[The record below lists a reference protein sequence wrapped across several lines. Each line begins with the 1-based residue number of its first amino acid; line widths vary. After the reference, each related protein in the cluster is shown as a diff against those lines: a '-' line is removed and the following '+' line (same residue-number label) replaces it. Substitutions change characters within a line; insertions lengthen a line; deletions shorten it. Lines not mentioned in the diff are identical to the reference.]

1 MWRGHLSLIM
11 IAAKLCWGID
21 PKESGK
27 DLVMTKSFYSSLTL
41 ITAADDQMS
50 FWNPASHWPLTR
62 IMTAKEPRSKHQG
75 DGYKFFIR
83 HKHWGFNWI
92 K

>member
-50 FWNPASHWPLTR
+50 F
-62 IMTAKEPRSKHQG
+62 
-75 DGYKFFIR
+75 
-83 HKHWGFNWI
+83 
-92 K
+92 